1 MYIFWIVVYN
11 LIALPILVAS
21 AYLLTPFNRKLRRGL
36 RGRRKTIERVKE
48 FRKSIGKKSRLYW
61 FHVASLG
68 EYEQTRLIVQSLK
81 EISPERVIAVSFFSP
96 SGYEQVHD
104 ENIDFKFY
112 LPLDFP
118 WTVRRLLRKL
128 KPAKVIF
135 ASYDLW
141 PNLVWSIRAA
151 KVPATL
157 FAAHI
162 VSNSIKLKPVAKS
175 FFRQIYGSIRH
186 IYTVT
191 EGDHDRIKRIVGSN
205 RKTDVRNLGNPRY
218 DRAKARN
225 SVDQAVFADD
235 GTRVIVLGSM
245 HKEDHELI
253 ADPTIELL
261 QADRTLQIL
270 WAPHDPD
277 PDIIASIGENLSSG
291 GIEWE
296 TYSHQMGRFREKQVL
311 IIDGIGYLAEL
322 YSRGCLAY
330 VGGGFGASVH
340 NVMEPAVTGI
350 PVIFGPNFQ
359 RSHEAE
365 QLLREG
371 GAFMTANREEWRVAA
386 ARLLSDEDARQ
397 NAGRRALEV
406 MENNLGASTRI
417 LQAILGR

>member
-1 MYIFWIVVYN
+1 MYVFWIIVYN
-11 LIALPILVAS
+11 LVALPILVIS
-21 AYLLTPFNRKLRRGL
+21 AYLLAPVNRKLRHGL
-36 RGRRKTIERVKE
+36 RGRRKTISRVKD
-48 FRKSIGKKSRLYW
+48 FRKLIGKKSRIYW

-68 EYEQTRLIVQSLK
+68 EYEQTRLIVAALK
-81 EISPERVIAVSFFSP
+81 EISPERVIVVSFFSP

-104 ENIDFKFY
+104 KNIDFKFY

-141 PNLVWSIRAA
+141 PNLVWTIRDS

-157 FAAHI
+157 FAARI
-162 VSNSIKLKPVAKS
+162 VNNSIKLKPVAKS

-191 EGDHDRIKRIVGSN
+191 KADHDRIKLIVGHN
-205 RKTDVRNLGNPRY
+205 RKTDVRILGNPRY

-225 SVDQAVFADD
+225 RVDQAIYPDSGAQ
-235 GTRVIVLGSM
+235 VIVLGSM
-245 HKEDHELI
+245 HKEDHELL
-253 ADPTIELL
+253 ADPLIEML
-261 QADRTLQIL
+261 QADQSLCVL

-277 PDIIASIGENLSSG
+277 PDIIASIGKVLSSD
-291 GIEWE
+291 GIELE
-296 TYSHQMGRFREKQVL
+296 AYNHYLGRFREKQVL
-311 IIDGIGYLAEL
+311 IVDGIGYLAEL

-330 VGGGFGASVH
+330 VGGGFGVSVH
-340 NVMEPAVTGI
+340 NVMEPAVAGI

-365 QLLREG
+365 QLLHAG
-371 GAFMTANREEWRVAA
+371 GSFLVSNKDEWRETVGN
-386 ARLLSDEDARQ
+386 LLANQEARQ
-397 NAGRRALEV
+397 AAGRSALEV
-406 MENNLGASTRI
+406 IENNLGASTRI

>member
-1 MYIFWIVVYN
+1 MYFFWILIYN

-21 AYLLTPFNRKLRRGL
+21 AYLFAPVSRKLRRGL
-36 RGRRKTIERVKE
+36 RGRRKTIQRVKE
-48 FRKSIGKKSRLYW
+48 FRKRIGKKSRLYW

-68 EYEQTRLIVQSLK
+68 EYEQTRLIVQALK

-96 SGYEQVHD
+96 SGYEQVND
-104 ENIDFKFY
+104 DNIDFKFY

-141 PNLVWSIRAA
+141 PNLVWAIRAA

-157 FAAHI
+157 FAARI
-162 VSNSIKLKPVAKS
+162 VGNSTKLKPVARS
-175 FFRQIYGSIRH
+175 FFRQIYGSVRH

-191 EGDHDRIKRIVGSN
+191 DDDHDRIKLIVGNN
-205 RKTDVRNLGNPRY
+205 RKTDIRKLGNPRY

-225 SVDQAVFADD
+225 SVDQAIFPD
-235 GTRVIVLGSM
+235 GGARVIVLGSM

-253 ADPTIELL
+253 AGPIIELL
-261 QADRTLQIL
+261 QADSTLRVL

-277 PDIIASIGENLSSG
+277 PDIIASIGEDLNSG
-291 GIEWE
+291 GIDWE

-330 VGGGFGASVH
+330 VGGGFGNSVH
-340 NVMEPAVTGI
+340 NVMEPAVAGI

-365 QLLREG
+365 QLLHEG
-371 GAFMTANREEWRVAA
+371 GAFMTPDREEWRKTLG
-386 ARLLSDEDARQ
+386 RMLSDNDARQ
-397 NAGRRALEV
+397 TAGMRALKV
-406 MENNLGASTRI
+406 MENNLGASARI